1 MGQYDG
7 FEFEDENNNGNQ
19 GNESGSDLRKARDAA
34 AKKANDLAT
43 ELATLKKQ
51 LTERNLKDVL
61 QTKSLNP
68 GLAKWMSADGID
80 GSDES
85 KVDGWLTENAALIG
99 YTPGTSDEPPAPDAR
114 AADFAKMQQA
124 SANALPAGKLS
135 EIEAGINKAEGFEAM
150 NAELARLRGM

>member
-7 FEFEDENNNGNQ
+7 FEFEDENGAQ

-34 AKKANDLAT
+34 AKKAKDLEAQ
-43 ELATLKKQ
+43 LATLTKQ

-61 QTKSLNP
+61 QAKDLNP
-68 GLAKWMSADGID
+68 GLAKWMAVDGID

-99 YTPGTSDEPPAPDAR
+99 FQPKAPEESNVPDAR

-124 SANALPAGKLS
+124 SANALPAGKLA
-135 EIEAGINKAEGFEAM
+135 EVAAGIEKAQSIDEV
-150 NAELARLRGM
+150 NAELARVRGM

>member
-7 FEFEDENNNGNQ
+7 FEFEDENGAQ

-34 AKKANDLAT
+34 AKKAKDLEAQ
-43 ELATLKKQ
+43 LATLTKQ

-61 QTKSLNP
+61 QARDLNP
-68 GLAKWMSADGID
+68 GLAKWMAVDGID
-80 GSDES
+80 GSDAA
-85 KVDGWLTENAALIG
+85 KVDSWLTDNAALIG
-99 YTPGTSDEPPAPDAR
+99 YQPKAPEESNEPDAR
-114 AADFAKMQQA
+114 AADFARMQQA

-135 EIEAGINKAEGFEAM
+135 EVEAGINKATTVDEV

>member
-7 FEFEDENNNGNQ
+7 FEFEDDENGGQ

-34 AKKANDLAT
+34 AKRAKELETKLADLT
-43 ELATLKKQ
+43 KQ

-61 QTKSLNP
+61 QTKNLNP
-68 GLAKWMSADGID
+68 GLARWMAVDGID

-85 KVDGWLTENAALIG
+85 KVDEWLTTNSSLIG
-99 YTPGTSDEPPAPDAR
+99 YKPEASEESGEPDAR

-124 SANALPAGKLS
+124 SANALPAGKLA
-135 EIEAGINKAEGFEAM
+135 EVEADINKATTFEEA
-150 NAELARLRGM
+150 NAALARLRGM

>member
-7 FEFEDENNNGNQ
+7 FEFEDDENGAQ

-34 AKKANDLAT
+34 AKRAKELETKLADLT
-43 ELATLKKQ
+43 KQ

-61 QTKSLNP
+61 QTKNLNP
-68 GLAKWMSADGID
+68 GLAKWMAVDGID

-85 KVDGWLTENAALIG
+85 KVDEWLNTNGALIG
-99 YTPGTSDEPPAPDAR
+99 YKPEASEESREPDAR
-114 AADFAKMQQA
+114 AADFARMQQA
-124 SANALPAGKLS
+124 SANALPAGKLA
-135 EIEAGINKAEGFEAM
+135 EVAAGIEKAEGYEAM